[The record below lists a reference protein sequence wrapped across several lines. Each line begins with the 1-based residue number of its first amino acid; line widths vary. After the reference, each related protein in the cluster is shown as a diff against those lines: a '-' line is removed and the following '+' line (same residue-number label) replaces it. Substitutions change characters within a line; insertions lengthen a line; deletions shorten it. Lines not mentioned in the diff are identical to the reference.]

1 MMAFHER
8 FYGAKPI
15 SPYLFYYVGV
25 TESERGSVSAPP
37 PRRSGTTLGSSILGP
52 LHIGADPLFDDNMPF
67 SMLTLPQIV
76 RLKEWVSMNPH
87 VNQGQPTVRGTAIT
101 VAELLEAM
109 RAGRKIEG
117 VSPEA
122 CQAIWRELGEK

>member
-1 MMAFHER
+1 M
-8 FYGAKPI
+8 
-15 SPYLFYYVGV
+15 
-25 TESERGSVSAPP
+25 
-37 PRRSGTTLGSSILGP
+37 LGP